1 MRNKKQASSTLLICA
16 AIFLVFAFVYLVTPP
31 IYNKVL
37 TKKYETREKELL
49 EALTTDSDTEML
61 ITRYAIENNAYLQI
75 QGEGI
80 QYATPTISSIGNI
93 ETNHSYQSYNGKA
106 MNLTIQYANNSVVD
120 LNRVQMVVLPVSA
133 LILICLVCLLQFL
146 YKDSPQGDYDKLYK
160 ATSDM
165 LSLSDQAY
173 LPIKSGNKKQD
184 ALYKNI
190 NTLYEQIRMSID
202 ALKRQVDDKSVMENH
217 LLQLLKQQ
225 GQKTSLALDEVID
238 MLSKMALDEGK
249 YRNHYLYLIDAK
261 VKLEDLQTSLNQD
274 VSLGSSDT
282 AMKTVDIE
290 KYLKQLTASYELLSL
305 KKRVSFRFNFKASFK
320 ATIKD
325 LLFKK
330 FFEEI
335 MAFILLQCDSQSN
348 ILIVQ
353 NNYDIHISYQG
364 ACLTPAGISQVQKE
378 DAHLRTAFDYVK
390 KMGFYVDFEE
400 TQKKDGMQFVI
411 HF

>member
-364 ACLTPAGISQVQKE
+364 ACLTPTGISQVQKE

>member
-1 MRNKKQASSTLLICA
+1 MRRYNMRNKKQASSTLLICA

-217 LLQLLKQQ
+217 LLQLL
-225 GQKTSLALDEVID
+225 
-238 MLSKMALDEGK
+238 
-249 YRNHYLYLIDAK
+249 
-261 VKLEDLQTSLNQD
+261 
-274 VSLGSSDT
+274 
-282 AMKTVDIE
+282 
-290 KYLKQLTASYELLSL
+290 
-305 KKRVSFRFNFKASFK
+305 
-320 ATIKD
+320 
-325 LLFKK
+325 
-330 FFEEI
+330 
-335 MAFILLQCDSQSN
+335 
-348 ILIVQ
+348 
-353 NNYDIHISYQG
+353 NY
-364 ACLTPAGISQVQKE
+364 P
-378 DAHLRTAFDYVK
+378 
-390 KMGFYVDFEE
+390 
-400 TQKKDGMQFVI
+400 
-411 HF
+411 

>member
-1 MRNKKQASSTLLICA
+1 
-16 AIFLVFAFVYLVTPP
+16 
-31 IYNKVL
+31 
-37 TKKYETREKELL
+37 
-49 EALTTDSDTEML
+49 
-61 ITRYAIENNAYLQI
+61 
-75 QGEGI
+75 
-80 QYATPTISSIGNI
+80 
-93 ETNHSYQSYNGKA
+93 
-106 MNLTIQYANNSVVD
+106 
-120 LNRVQMVVLPVSA
+120 
-133 LILICLVCLLQFL
+133 
-146 YKDSPQGDYDKLYK
+146 
-160 ATSDM
+160 
-165 LSLSDQAY
+165 
-173 LPIKSGNKKQD
+173 
-184 ALYKNI
+184 
-190 NTLYEQIRMSID
+190 
-202 ALKRQVDDKSVMENH
+202 
-217 LLQLLKQQ
+217 
-225 GQKTSLALDEVID
+225 
-238 MLSKMALDEGK
+238 
-249 YRNHYLYLIDAK
+249 

>member
-320 ATIKD
+320 ATIKE

>member
-1 MRNKKQASSTLLICA
+1 MRNKKQTSSTLLICA

-225 GQKTSLALDEVID
+225 GGDTSIINDYQKLPLSSHKVYFYAPSDGYVQAMDTAAIGRASQETGAGRKQKTDVID
-238 MLSKMALDEGK
+238 FGAG
-249 YRNHYLYLIDAK
+249 I
-261 VKLEDLQTSLNQD
+261 V
-274 VSLGSSDT
+274 
-282 AMKTVDIE
+282 
-290 KYLKQLTASYELLSL
+290 L
-305 KKRVSFRFNFKASFK
+305 KKRIGDSVTKGVVIAEIYSSTEKQGQNALSIIEN
-320 ATIKD
+320 A
-325 LLFKK
+325 
-330 FFEEI
+330 FEI
-335 MAFILLQCDSQSN
+335 GKNKISVPPLILD
-348 ILIVQ
+348 
-353 NNYDIHISYQG
+353 
-364 ACLTPAGISQVQKE
+364 
-378 DAHLRTAFDYVK
+378 
-390 KMGFYVDFEE
+390 
-400 TQKKDGMQFVI
+400 VI
-411 HF
+411 Q